1 MIMTGNKS
9 NRQSAAGGQGKKNGS
24 DLDVILRIP
33 SQGSKVAEIRRKVAD
48 IAKRFGFNDSEI
60 FDIKV
65 AVGEACA
72 NAVEHGSPEGRQND
86 VVVNC
91 HVDGQALIIEVSDQ
105 GAFKPRFPTFDSRL
119 NYRGRGLPFMLA
131 LMDDV
136 EIQETEIG
144 TTVRLVK
151 LRKG

>member
-1 MIMTGNKS
+1 MAMTSSKRS
-9 NRQSAAGGQGKKNGS
+9 RHS
-24 DLDVILRIP
+24 DLDTVFSIP
-33 SQGSKVAEIRRKVAD
+33 SQGCKVAEVRSKVAD
-48 IAKRFGFNDSEI
+48 IARRFGFSDSEI

-86 VVVNC
+86 VVVSC
-91 HVDGQALIIEVSDQ
+91 HIQGQALIIEVSDQ

-136 EIQETEIG
+136 EIKESEAG

-151 LRKG
+151 LRTH

>member
-1 MIMTGNKS
+1 MASSSGS
-9 NRQSAAGGQGKKNGS
+9 RQNAAGGQGKKKSG
-24 DLDVILRIP
+24 DLDAILRIP
-33 SQGSKVAEIRRKVAD
+33 SQGSKVAGVRRKVAD
-48 IAKRFGFNDSEI
+48 IARRFGFSDSEI

-86 VVVNC
+86 VIVNC
-91 HVDGQALIIEVSDQ
+91 HVEGQALIIEVSDQ